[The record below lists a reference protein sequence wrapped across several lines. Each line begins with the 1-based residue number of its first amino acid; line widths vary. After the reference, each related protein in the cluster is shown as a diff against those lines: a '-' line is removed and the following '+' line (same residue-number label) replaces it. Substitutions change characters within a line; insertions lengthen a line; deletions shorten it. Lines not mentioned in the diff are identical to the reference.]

1 MVISYA
7 AKMIIN
13 AARQHFLGCVL
24 RSSVKMFN
32 GLFFILLRKKGHF
45 SLCASSF
52 LRRIL
57 KFANIDDDSQH
68 HAKIRFLYN
77 ADKELFY
84 F

>member
-32 GLFFILLRKKGHF
+32 GLFFILLRKRVIFHF
-45 SLCASSF
+45 VL
-52 LRRIL
+52 
-57 KFANIDDDSQH
+57 H
-68 HAKIRFLYN
+68 
-77 ADKELFY
+77 LFCEE